1 MIICFCEQCISNGVM
16 TFFARHPVRRYG
28 TVSAASVLCTLFV
41 VNNLHTDIAVDQPTE
56 VRQPYLKPPRPSP
69 TPSASANTVTERA
82 RDWRRTNRIILE
94 YNADVAQRLKKLA
107 EYRTPA
113 DHTDT
118 VRLARDL
125 LDPPPDNPDGIK
137 HARYIMK
144 TPQAEKVDEITQN
157 MACILSSLSSTG
169 FCS

>member
-1 MIICFCEQCISNGVM
+1 LRICFCEQCLSNGVM
-16 TFFARHPVRRYG
+16 SFFARHPIGRYV
-28 TVSAASVLCTLFV
+28 TMSAASVLCTLFLV
-41 VNNLHTDIAVDQPTE
+41 SNWHTVDQRFE
-56 VRQPYLKPPRPSP
+56 VRQPHARLPQPLL
-69 TPSASANTVTERA
+69 TPSAGNVTERA
-82 RDWRRTNRIILE
+82 RDWRWTNRIILE
-94 YNADVAQRLKKLA
+94 YNADVAQRLNKLA

-113 DHTDT
+113 DHPDT

-157 MACILSSLSSTG
+157 MACIPSSLSSTG
-169 FCS
+169 YCS

>member
-1 MIICFCEQCISNGVM
+1 MCVCEQCLSNGVM
-16 TFFARHPVRRYG
+16 TFFARHPVRRYV

-41 VNNLHTDIAVDQPTE
+41 VNNLHIDIAVDEPAE
-56 VRQPYLKPPRPSP
+56 VRQPHPKTPRPLT
-69 TPSASANTVTERA
+69 TPSADTVIERA

-94 YNADVAQRLKKLA
+94 YNADVAQRLNKLA

-113 DHTDT
+113 DHPDT

-157 MACILSSLSSTG
+157 MACIPSSLSSTG
-169 FCS
+169 YCS